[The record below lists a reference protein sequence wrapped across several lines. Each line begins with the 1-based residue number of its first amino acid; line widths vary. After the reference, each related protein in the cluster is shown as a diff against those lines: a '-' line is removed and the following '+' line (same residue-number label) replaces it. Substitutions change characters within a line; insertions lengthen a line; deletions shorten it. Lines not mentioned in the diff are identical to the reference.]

1 MTHDTLYLLMQIMC
15 TQREQEDDGLKRDL
29 DRQGSRI
36 SKLKEFVKSKS
47 GKGGLDDSDD
57 EGPAR
62 DEDEHNE

>member
-1 MTHDTLYLLMQIMC
+1 MKSFSPLFTSRLRA
-15 TQREQEDDGLKRDL
+15 QREQEDDVLKRDL
-29 DRQGSRI
+29 DRQGGRI

>member
-1 MTHDTLYLLMQIMC
+1 MTLTLYLLMQIMC

>member
-1 MTHDTLYLLMQIMC
+1 MSNLCHAYLSLLC
-15 TQREQEDDGLKRDL
+15 AQREQEDDGLKKDL